1 MHQSAL
7 PCDLFL
13 GSSVTYNDL
22 DLIGNISDGGISL
35 VNYSYLADG
44 TKLSTLGKR
53 TSAPKKSITL
63 ELPKLIVPY
72 KVLKTTS
79 HEKDFA
85 HNLHD

>member
-1 MHQSAL
+1 MKTPSAI
-7 PCDLFL
+7 
-13 GSSVTYNDL
+13 SVPVTVPYAYCRDC
-22 DLIGNISDGGISL
+22 GTSL